1 MSAKKR
7 PAKPKPTQYPL
18 FLPGP
23 PSTLLKEAPGHQVDL
38 EDKVNVIKRND
49 KFQRELNSILQSGH
63 APKTIQERLDAL
75 AEQWGVPGLVYDRL
89 FPDVAAFDKDRA
101 VKIISDHKNYPMYI
115 DLKSRHKKGC
125 EYPIRVSKKKNHG
138 EYALYLDY
146 SAYAEGGRYLTIK
159 VDLWEKKDSLMKEFE
174 EIIDSRPRS
183 KKRKRDTTGIS
194 NPWLV
199 YDMRKQGK
207 KYEDIV
213 KLIAPTGRKDLLL
226 ARIDAAH
233 KAYRKACRMIK
244 AVESAQ

>member
-18 FLPGP
+18 FLPGHP
-23 PSTLLKEAPGHQVDL
+23 NTLLKEAPGHQVDL
-38 EDKVNVIKRND
+38 EDKVNVIKRNE

-63 APKTIQERLDAL
+63 APKTIQKRLDAL
-75 AEQWGVPGLVYDRL
+75 AERWGVPGLVYDRL

-125 EYPIRVSKKKNHG
+125 EYPIRVSKKKNHK
-138 EYALYLDY
+138 EYALYVDY
-146 SAYAEGGRYLTIK
+146 TAYAEGGRYLTIK
-159 VDLWEKKDSLMKEFE
+159 VDLWEKKDTLMKEFE

-194 NPWLV
+194 NPWHV
-199 YDMRKQGK
+199 YDLKKQGK
-207 KYEDIV
+207 TYEQIV
-213 KLIAPTGRKDLLL
+213 MELMPTRNKDLLL
-226 ARIDAAH
+226 SRMETA
-233 KAYRKACRMIK
+233 RKACRRAREMIRRFTP
-244 AVESAQ
+244 Q